1 MPGAFPAAPPSLSG
15 DLETISRF
23 LQSPTQLRR
32 RLRSYVDLRFVADQV
47 LTARYRSTGGAVL
60 YEMSEPFVSDRTVEA
75 VGAGSEYPYANL
87 PTGTGAIAA
96 VQKWGQKVILTDEEI
111 ERNIYAGAAVDR
123 NLKKVVNGI
132 IKQVDGIAFSAIASA
147 TSGGSFFTT
156 ATAPTTGTGWAGSGA
171 SGPRILFDILN
182 AKAKI
187 VGLNLGYTPDTVVMD
202 DTSYALMMS
211 DNAVTN
217 TWRRETTD
225 NPIYT
230 GQILQKVAG
239 LNVVVTPNLPAAAH
253 EVWVLDSTQLGG
265 MADEMDAAPGYA
277 TADLAVQIKSIR
289 RDSSDSWDLQGRRK
303 TVPIVQEPGAAF
315 RITAVY

>member
-1 MPGAFPAAPPSLSG
+1 MPGAFPAAPPTLSG

-47 LTARYRSTGGAVL
+47 LTARFRSTGGAVL
-60 YEMSEPFVSDRTVEA
+60 YEMSEPFISDRTVEA

-111 ERNIYAGAAVDR
+111 ERNIYAGSAVDR

-147 TSGGSFFTT
+147 ISGGSFATAATANWATT
-156 ATAPTTGTGWAGSGA
+156 ASCK
-171 SGPRILFDILN
+171 ILFDILN

-187 VGLNLGYTPDTVVMD
+187 VGLNLEIG
-202 DTSYALMMS
+202 
-211 DNAVTN
+211 
-217 TWRRETTD
+217 R
-225 NPIYT
+225 
-230 GQILQKVAG
+230 
-239 LNVVVTPNLPAAAH
+239 AH
-253 EVWVLDSTQLGG
+253 V
-265 MADEMDAAPGYA
+265 
-277 TADLAVQIKSIR
+277 
-289 RDSSDSWDLQGRRK
+289 
-303 TVPIVQEPGAAF
+303 
-315 RITAVY
+315 